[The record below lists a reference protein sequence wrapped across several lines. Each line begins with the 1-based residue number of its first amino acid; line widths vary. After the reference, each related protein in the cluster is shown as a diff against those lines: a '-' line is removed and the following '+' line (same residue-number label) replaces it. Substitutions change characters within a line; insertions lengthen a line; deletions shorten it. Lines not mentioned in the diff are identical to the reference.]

1 MRVPGEQRREV
12 EQRIRAAAAGLLAG
26 NIPPGGHCDITTL
39 ARQAGVSRA
48 TLYRGYPRL
57 KQQFEQQI
65 AQAAAGGQ
73 HPDPRDA
80 QIAAL
85 KARNDRLQERLD
97 ISQRTTSCGS
107 PPASGTPTSP
117 SSSPAS
123 WATSTSPTS
132 AWSPQ
137 PCSAPTA
144 VAPAPASTPR
154 SRARPVDLDQA
165 FRGSGG
171 SPRDPATGWPRCYPV
186 VVIGW

>member
-1 MRVPGEQRREV
+1 MRVPDEQRREV

-39 ARQAGVSRA
+39 ACQAGVSRA
-48 TLYRGYPRL
+48 TLYRSYPRL

-97 ISQRTTSCGS
+97 TCQLTTAGLLEFQQLALSRLAAQHQEIVRLRATRTQAGVGDLGSARANRTTK
-107 PPASGTPTSP
+107 
-117 SSSPAS
+117 
-123 WATSTSPTS
+123 
-132 AWSPQ
+132 
-137 PCSAPTA
+137 
-144 VAPAPASTPR
+144 PR
-154 SRARPVDLDQA
+154 
-165 FRGSGG
+165 
-171 SPRDPATGWPRCYPV
+171 
-186 VVIGW
+186 